1 MNKHG
6 SYIAEAAIVLP
17 FIILAVIT
25 CVLIVMD
32 FYEGV
37 STQCEEHKVERIG
50 TVVGDTAGTS
60 SDSASAEGSGDAD
73 AAGNSLTISQTEKI
87 AGVSYVRK
95 YQAAQRLTHT
105 DHDDDN
111 Q

>member
-1 MNKHG
+1 MNKRG

-37 STQCEEHKVERIG
+37 SQQCEQHKVER
-50 TVVGDTAGTS
+50 AGEVT
-60 SDSASAEGSGDAD
+60 ED
-73 AAGNSLTISQTEKI
+73 AALEDAGGQPSSAPKAKI
-87 AGVSYVRK
+87 AGVSYIRK
-95 YQAAQRLTHT
+95 YQAARRLTNT
-105 DHDDDN
+105 DDN
-111 Q
+111 DNDNNDNLEE

>member
-1 MNKHG
+1 MNKRG

-32 FYEGV
+32 FYESV
-37 STQCEEHKVERIG
+37 SQQCEEHRVER
-50 TVVGDTAGTS
+50 AGEVTE
-60 SDSASAEGSGDAD
+60 AALEDAD
-73 AAGNSLTISQTEKI
+73 EELLSAPKAKI

-95 YQAAQRLTHT
+95 YQVAQRLTNT
-105 DHDDDN
+105 DDN
-111 Q
+111 DIDNNNDNNDNNDNLEE

>member
-1 MNKHG
+1 MNKRG

-37 STQCEEHKVERIG
+37 SQQCEDHKVERAG
-50 TVVGDTAGTS
+50 EVAEETAF
-60 SDSASAEGSGDAD
+60 ADAD
-73 AAGNSLTISQTEKI
+73 GDLPSAPTAKI

-95 YQAAQRLTHT
+95 YQAARRLTNT
-105 DHDDDN
+105 DDTDN
-111 Q
+111 DKNDNLEE

>member
-1 MNKHG
+1 MNKRG

-37 STQCEEHKVERIG
+37 SQQCEEHRVER
-50 TVVGDTAGTS
+50 AGEVTE
-60 SDSASAEGSGDAD
+60 AAALEDAD
-73 AAGNSLTISQTEKI
+73 EELPSAPAAKI

-95 YQAAQRLTHT
+95 YQVAQRLTNT
-105 DHDDDN
+105 DDN
-111 Q
+111 DIDNNNDNNDNNDNLEE